1 MSAKIEAE
9 EKHIELLSEI
19 LEIKLTPELVEKID
33 DAVRLLDF
41 GSREELI
48 LCAIRRHV
56 DLNFIIPKSTLRTR

>member
-1 MSAKIEAE
+1 MSAKREFD
-9 EKHIELLSEI
+9 EKHIEVLSET
-19 LEIKLTPELVEKID
+19 LEINLTPELVEKID

-48 LCAIRRHV
+48 LCAIRGHV